1 MKRRKFF
8 KLATT
13 GAAGLTMAASCTNPQ
28 KDARSG
34 SHQAELPTEVPDY
47 RKSTSTSGPPIAQRS
62 ANDRLT
68 VALIGCGGH
77 GTKVITD
84 AAGLGENIHVKYFCD
99 VDDTR
104 GGYGITEV
112 EKIQG
117 SKPQRVRDM
126 RKVFDDKEVDAVF
139 IATPE
144 HWHGL
149 ATMWAC
155 QAGKDVYVEKCIS
168 HTIEE
173 GQKMIETAR
182 KYNRIVQC
190 GTQNRSSDYAY
201 KAREYIKSGALGDI
215 ISVHIKELLDGPIPF
230 VEKEE
235 ARPPDTIDWDMWLG
249 PAPKAPYSVSR
260 NKSWGYYWD
269 YAGGNV
275 MAGGVIHQL
284 DMARLI
290 LDDPGFPK
298 SVYCSGGRYFFDDR
312 RDVPDYQ
319 MATFDYGDF
328 TLTLETGECTPY
340 MKKSGPEIR
349 FSDDFPDW
357 RQNATRIDILG
368 TKKLMFAGRMGGGWQ
383 VFDEEGQVVA
393 QEPGYYPLEAHIRN
407 FLDCVRSRKEPNGN
421 LIQGHNSSV
430 LIHLAN
436 LSYRMGNKQLNF
448 SPEYEVITNDAEAR
462 DLSKVNYREGFE
474 ADKYV

>member
-13 GAAGLTMAASCTNPQ
+13 GAAGLTMAASCTGRQ
-28 KDARSG
+28 KDAGGVSEG
-34 SHQAELPTEVPDY
+34 LDLPAEVPAY
-47 RKSTSTSGPPIAQRS
+47 RKGQAASVPAVHRRG
-62 ANDRLT
+62 ANDRLV

-77 GTKVITD
+77 GTKVVTD
-84 AAGLGENIHVKYFCD
+84 AAKLKENIHVKYFCD

-104 GGYGITEV
+104 GGYGIEEV
-112 EKIQG
+112 GEIQG

-173 GQKMIETAR
+173 GQQMIEVAR

-201 KAREYIKSGALGDI
+201 KAREYIKNGGLGEI
-215 ISVHIKELLDGPIPF
+215 ISVHIKELLNGPIPF
-230 VEKEE
+230 REKEE

-249 PAPKAPYSVSR
+249 PAPKVPYSISR

-275 MAGGVIHQL
+275 MAGGVIHQT

-298 SVYCSGGRYFFDDR
+298 SVYCSGGRYFFDDK

-319 MATFDYGDF
+319 MATFDYGNF

-349 FSDDFPDW
+349 FSDNFPDW
-357 RQNATRIDILG
+357 RQNATRIDIFG
-368 TKKLMFAGRMGGGWQ
+368 TKGLMFAGRMGGGWQ
-383 VFDEEGQVVA
+383 VFDEEGQIVA
-393 QEPGYYPLEAHIRN
+393 QETGYYPLDAHIKN

-448 SPEYEVITNDAEAR
+448 SPEYEVITNDKKAR
-462 DLSKVNYREGFE
+462 ELSRVTYREGFNV
-474 ADKYV
+474 DQYV